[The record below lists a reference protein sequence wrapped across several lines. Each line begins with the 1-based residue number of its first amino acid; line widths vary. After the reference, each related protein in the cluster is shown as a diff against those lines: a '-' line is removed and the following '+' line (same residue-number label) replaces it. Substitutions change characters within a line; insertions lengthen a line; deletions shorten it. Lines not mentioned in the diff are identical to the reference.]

1 MSTQPDKSKGA
12 PDKSKDAD
20 AQHESD
26 LLDEG
31 LEESFP
37 ASDPP
42 AVTTPGHADPK
53 GPADDN
59 AKKRR

>member
-1 MSTQPDKSKGA
+1 MQRKPEEPAATPQAKASPATEAAVPEPSTRE
-12 PDKSKDAD
+12 
-20 AQHESD
+20 HEED

-42 AVTTPGHADPK
+42 SIV
-53 GPADDN
+53 
-59 AKKRR
+59 RE